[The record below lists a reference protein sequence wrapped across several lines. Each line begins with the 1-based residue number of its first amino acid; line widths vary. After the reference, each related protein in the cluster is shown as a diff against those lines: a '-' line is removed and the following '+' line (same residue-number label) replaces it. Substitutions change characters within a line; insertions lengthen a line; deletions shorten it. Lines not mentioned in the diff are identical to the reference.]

1 MPVSLPL
8 IRRLERLPDGWP
20 ASASRLTV
28 FRRGRSKWRVQ
39 PSPAGPPTSRGSR
52 GQASEEVGE
61 IGVHHPPRSGV
72 HFLTDDLQRVES
84 RPLGPEPERTRQE
97 AGLEERLSCPQHLR
111 KIEVR
116 SRAGASLFAME
127 NHL

>member
-1 MPVSLPL
+1 MASLRES
-8 IRRLERLPDGWP
+8 IDRLQKGVEANGGSNPHPPGH
-20 ASASRLTV
+20 
-28 FRRGRSKWRVQ
+28 Q
-39 PSPAGPPTSRGSR
+39 PQEEVGV
-52 GQASEEVGE
+52 QASEEVGE

-127 NHL
+127 NDLLHRAL